1 MRSSDQIM
9 AQHKLNDEK
18 KNALKKTLVLYTM
31 NEIDGVKAIF
41 DKIPIHLFDQFFV
54 MDNHSDDGTVEFLE
68 EHNVKVIQQKK
79 PGRTNALIEAV
90 GYAIGDIIVSLSS
103 DGNENPEDIPK
114 ILEKFG
120 EGYEMVTAS
129 RFLPD
134 SKVDVG
140 DDKLRIRVFGNKLCA
155 FLVNAC
161 WGTNVTDTTNALR
174 GITKSCYKRAKLNTF
189 GYTENFQL
197 TIRCAKL
204 KIKITEVPTEE
215 LPRIGGI
222 VKSDT
227 KGVMINMIKAFLNEL
242 KIGKN
247 F

>member
-1 MRSSDQIM
+1 MTQDKSN
-9 AQHKLNDEK
+9 AKK

-31 NEIDGVKAIF
+31 NEIQGIKSMF
-41 DKIPIHLFDQFFV
+41 DKIPINIFDQFFV

-68 EHNVKVIQQKK
+68 ERGVRVIQQKK

-90 GYAIGDIIVSLSS
+90 GHAIGDIIINLSS
-103 DGNENPEDIPK
+103 DGNEKPEDIPK
-114 ILEKFG
+114 LLEKFD
-120 EGYEMVTAS
+120 EGYEMVVAS

-140 DDKLRIRVFGNKLCA
+140 DDKLRIRVFRNKLCTY
-155 FLVNAC
+155 LVNAC
-161 WGTNVTDTTNALR
+161 WGANVTDTTNGLR
-174 GITKSCYKRAKLNTF
+174 GITKSCYRRIKLNTF
-189 GYTENFQL
+189 SNTENFQL

-204 KIKITEVPTEE
+204 KIKIAEVPTEE
-215 LPRIGGI
+215 LPRIGGV
-222 VKSDT
+222 VKANT
-227 KGVMINMIKAFLNEL
+227 NGVMIAMIRAFLNEL

>member
-1 MRSSDQIM
+1 MTQDKS
-9 AQHKLNDEK
+9 NDKK

-31 NEIDGVKAIF
+31 NEIQGVKAIF

-68 EHNVKVIQQKK
+68 ENDVRVIQQKK

-90 GYAIGDIIVSLSS
+90 EYAIGDIIVNLSS
-103 DGNENPEDIPK
+103 DGNEKPEDIPK
-114 ILEKFG
+114 LLEKFD

-140 DDKLRIRVFGNKLCA
+140 DDKLRIRVFGNKLCT
-155 FLVNAC
+155 FLVNTC
-161 WGTNVTDTTNALR
+161 WGADVTDTTNGLR
-174 GITKSCYKRAKLNTF
+174 GITKSCYRRTKLNTF
-189 GYTENFQL
+189 RNTENFQL

-204 KIKITEVPTEE
+204 KIKTTEIPTEE

-222 VKSDT
+222 VKTDT
-227 KGVMINMIKAFLNEL
+227 KGVMINMIKTFLNEL

>member
-1 MRSSDQIM
+1 VQDKS
-9 AQHKLNDEK
+9 NEK
-18 KNALKKTLVLYTM
+18 KKNPLKKTLVLYTM
-31 NEIDGVKAIF
+31 NEIQGVKAIF

-68 EHNVKVIQQKK
+68 EHDIRVIQQKK

-90 GYAIGDIIVSLSS
+90 GYAIGDIIVNLSS
-103 DGNENPEDIPK
+103 DGNEKPGDIPK
-114 ILEKFG
+114 ILEKFD
-120 EGYEMVTAS
+120 EGYEMVAAS

-134 SKVDVG
+134 SKVDVE
-140 DDKLRIRVFGNKLCA
+140 DDKFRIRVFGNKLCA

-161 WGTNVTDTTNALR
+161 WGANVTDTTNGLR
-174 GITKSCYKRAKLNTF
+174 GITKSCYKRTKLNTF
-189 GYTENFQL
+189 GNTENFQL

-204 KIKITEVPTEE
+204 KIKTTEIPTEE

-227 KGVMINMIKAFLNEL
+227 KGVVINMIKAFLNEL

>member
-1 MRSSDQIM
+1 MQDKS
-9 AQHKLNDEK
+9 NEK
-18 KNALKKTLVLYTM
+18 KKNPLKKTLVLYTM
-31 NEIDGVKAIF
+31 NEIQGVKAIF

-68 EHNVKVIQQKK
+68 EHDIRVIQQKK

-90 GYAIGDIIVSLSS
+90 GYAIGDIIVNLSS
-103 DGNENPEDIPK
+103 DGNEKPGDIPK
-114 ILEKFG
+114 ILEKFD
-120 EGYEMVTAS
+120 EGYEMVAAS

-134 SKVDVG
+134 SKVDVE
-140 DDKLRIRVFGNKLCA
+140 DDKFRIRVFGNKLCA

-161 WGTNVTDTTNALR
+161 WGANVTDTTNGLR
-174 GITKSCYKRAKLNTF
+174 GITKSCYKRTKLNTF
-189 GYTENFQL
+189 GNTENFQL

-204 KIKITEVPTEE
+204 KIKTTEIPTEE

-227 KGVMINMIKAFLNEL
+227 KGVVINMIKAFLNEL

>member
-1 MRSSDQIM
+1 M
-9 AQHKLNDEK
+9 AQDRSNEK
-18 KNALKKTLVLYTM
+18 KKNPLKKTLVLYTM
-31 NEIDGVKAIF
+31 NEIEGIKSIF
-41 DKIPIHLFDQFFV
+41 DRIPIHLFDEFFV

-68 EHNVKVIQQKK
+68 EHSVKVIQQKK

-90 GYAIGDIIVSLSS
+90 EYAIGDIIINLSS
-103 DGNENPEDIPK
+103 DGNEKPEDIPK
-114 ILEKFG
+114 ILEKFN

-134 SKVDVG
+134 SKVDLE
-140 DDKLRIRVFGNKLCA
+140 DDKLRIRVFGNKLCT
-155 FLVNAC
+155 FLVNIC
-161 WGTNVTDTTNALR
+161 WGANTTHTTNGLR
-174 GITKSCYKRAKLNTF
+174 GITKYCYRETKLSTF
-189 GYTENFQL
+189 SNTENFQL

-204 KIKITEVPTEE
+204 KIKTTDIPTKE

-227 KGVMINMIKAFLNEL
+227 RGVIVNMIKVFLNEL

>member
-1 MRSSDQIM
+1 M
-9 AQHKLNDEK
+9 AQDKSNEK
-18 KNALKKTLVLYTM
+18 KKNPLKKTLVLYTM
-31 NEIDGVKAIF
+31 NEIEGIKSIF
-41 DKIPIHLFDQFFV
+41 DRIPISLFDEFFV

-68 EHNVKVIQQKK
+68 KNGIKVIQQKK

-90 GYAIGDIIVSLSS
+90 EYAIGDIIINLSS
-103 DGNENPEDIPK
+103 DGNEKPEDIPK
-114 ILEKFG
+114 ILEKFD

-140 DDKLRIRVFGNKLCA
+140 DDKLRIRVFGNKLCT
-155 FLVNAC
+155 FLVNVC
-161 WGTNVTDTTNALR
+161 WGTNVTDTTNGLR
-174 GITKSCYKRAKLNTF
+174 GITKSCYKRTKLNSF
-189 GYTENFQL
+189 SNTENFQL

-204 KIKITEVPTEE
+204 KIKTTEIPTEE
-215 LPRIGGI
+215 LPRIGGV

-227 KGVMINMIKAFLNEL
+227 KGVVINMIKAFLNEL

>member
-1 MRSSDQIM
+1 MLR
-9 AQHKLNDEK
+9 K

-31 NEIDGVKAIF
+31 NEIQGIKSMF
-41 DKIPIHLFDQFFV
+41 DKIPINIFDQFIV

-68 EHNVKVIQQKK
+68 EHGVRVIQQKK

-90 GYAIGDIIVSLSS
+90 GHAIGDIIINLSS
-103 DGNENPEDIPK
+103 DGNEKPEDIPK
-114 ILEKFG
+114 LLEKFD
-120 EGYEMVTAS
+120 EGYEMVVAS

-140 DDKLRIRVFGNKLCA
+140 DDKLRIRVFGNKLCTY
-155 FLVNAC
+155 LVNAC
-161 WGTNVTDTTNALR
+161 WGANVTDTTNGLR
-174 GITKSCYKRAKLNTF
+174 GITKSCYIKTKLDTF
-189 GYTENFQL
+189 SNTENFQL

-204 KIKITEVPTEE
+204 KMKVAEIPTEE
-215 LPRIGGI
+215 LPRIGGV
-222 VKSDT
+222 VKSNT
-227 KGVMINMIKAFLNEL
+227 TGVMINMIKAFLNEL

>member
-1 MRSSDQIM
+1 MQDKS
-9 AQHKLNDEK
+9 NEK
-18 KNALKKTLVLYTM
+18 KKNPLKKTLVLYTM
-31 NEIDGVKAIF
+31 NEIEGIKSIF
-41 DKIPIHLFDQFFV
+41 DRIPISIFDEFFV
-54 MDNHSDDGTVEFLE
+54 MDNHSGDGTVEFLE
-68 EHNVKVIQQKK
+68 KNGIKVIQQKK

-90 GYAIGDIIVSLSS
+90 EYAIGDIIINLSS
-103 DGNENPEDIPK
+103 DGNEKPEDIPK
-114 ILEKFG
+114 ILEKFN

-134 SKVDVG
+134 SRVDLG
-140 DDKLRIRVFGNKLCA
+140 DDKLRIRVFGNKLCT
-155 FLVNAC
+155 FLVNIC
-161 WGTNVTDTTNALR
+161 WSANVTDTTNGLR
-174 GITKSCYKRAKLNTF
+174 GITKYCYRKTKLSTF
-189 GYTENFQL
+189 SNTENFQL

-204 KIKITEVPTEE
+204 KIKTTEIPTKE

-227 KGVMINMIKAFLNEL
+227 RGVIVNMIKVFLNEL

>member
-1 MRSSDQIM
+1 MQDKS
-9 AQHKLNDEK
+9 NEK
-18 KNALKKTLVLYTM
+18 KKNPRKKTLVLYTM
-31 NEIDGVKAIF
+31 NEIEGIKSIF
-41 DKIPIHLFDQFFV
+41 DRIPIDLFDQFFV

-68 EHNVKVIQQKK
+68 ECGVEVVQQKK
-79 PGRTNALIEAV
+79 SGRTNALIEAV
-90 GYAIGDIIVSLSS
+90 ERAVGDIIINLSS
-103 DGNENPEDIPK
+103 DGNEKPEDIPK
-114 ILEKFG
+114 ILEKFD

-134 SKVDVG
+134 SKVDTE

-155 FLVNAC
+155 FLVNSC
-161 WGTNVTDTTNALR
+161 WGANVTDTTNGLR
-174 GITKSCYKRAKLNTF
+174 GITKLCYERTKLNTF
-189 GYTENFQL
+189 SNTENFQL

-227 KGVMINMIKAFLNEL
+227 KGVMTNMIKAFFNEL
-242 KIGKN
+242 KIGKK

>member
-1 MRSSDQIM
+1 MQDKS
-9 AQHKLNDEK
+9 NEK
-18 KNALKKTLVLYTM
+18 KKNPLKKTLVLYTM
-31 NEIDGVKAIF
+31 NEIQGVKAIF

-68 EHNVKVIQQKK
+68 EHDIRVIQQKK

-90 GYAIGDIIVSLSS
+90 GYAIGDIIVNLSS
-103 DGNENPEDIPK
+103 DGNEKPGDIPK
-114 ILEKFG
+114 ILEKFD
-120 EGYEMVTAS
+120 EGYEMVAAS

-134 SKVDVG
+134 SKVDVE
-140 DDKLRIRVFGNKLCA
+140 DDKFRIRVFGNKLCA

-161 WGTNVTDTTNALR
+161 WGANVTDTTNGLR
-174 GITKSCYKRAKLNTF
+174 GITKSCYKRTKLNTF
-189 GYTENFQL
+189 GNTENFQL

-204 KIKITEVPTEE
+204 KIKTTEIPTEE
-215 LPRIGGI
+215 LSRIGGI

-227 KGVMINMIKAFLNEL
+227 KGVVINMIKAFLNEL

>member
-1 MRSSDQIM
+1 MQDKS
-9 AQHKLNDEK
+9 NEK
-18 KNALKKTLVLYTM
+18 KKNPLKKTLVLYTM
-31 NEIDGVKAIF
+31 NEIQGVKAIF

-68 EHNVKVIQQKK
+68 EHDIRVIQQKK

-90 GYAIGDIIVSLSS
+90 GYAIGDIIVNLSS
-103 DGNENPEDIPK
+103 DGNEKPGDIPK
-114 ILEKFG
+114 ILEKFD
-120 EGYEMVTAS
+120 EGYEMVAAS

-134 SKVDVG
+134 SKVDVE
-140 DDKLRIRVFGNKLCA
+140 DDKFRIRVFGNKLCA

-161 WGTNVTDTTNALR
+161 WGANVTDTTNGLR
-174 GITKSCYKRAKLNTF
+174 GITKSCYKRTKLNTF
-189 GYTENFQL
+189 GNTENFQL

-204 KIKITEVPTEE
+204 KIKTTEIPTEE

-222 VKSDT
+222 VKTDT

>member
-1 MRSSDQIM
+1 M
-9 AQHKLNDEK
+9 AQDKSNEK
-18 KNALKKTLVLYTM
+18 KKNPLKKTLVLYTM
-31 NEIDGVKAIF
+31 NEIEGIKSIF
-41 DKIPIHLFDQFFV
+41 DRIPIHLFDEFFV

-68 EHNVKVIQQKK
+68 EHSVKVIQQKK

-90 GYAIGDIIVSLSS
+90 EYAIGDIIVNLSS
-103 DGNENPEDIPK
+103 DGNEKPEDIPK
-114 ILEKFG
+114 ILEKLD

-134 SKVDVG
+134 SKVDTE

-155 FLVNAC
+155 FLVNVC
-161 WGTNVTDTTNALR
+161 WDANVTDTTNALR
-174 GITKSCYKRAKLNTF
+174 GFTKSCYKRTKLNTF

-197 TIRCAKL
+197 NIRCAKL
-204 KIKITEVPTEE
+204 KIRIAEVPTEE

-222 VKSDT
+222 VKANT
-227 KGVMINMIKAFLNEL
+227 KGIIIAMLKVFLNEL
-242 KIGKN
+242 KIGKK

>member
-1 MRSSDQIM
+1 M
-9 AQHKLNDEK
+9 AQDRSNEK
-18 KNALKKTLVLYTM
+18 KKNPLKKTLVLYTM
-31 NEIDGVKAIF
+31 NEIEGIKSIF
-41 DKIPIHLFDQFFV
+41 DRIPIHLFDEFFV

-68 EHNVKVIQQKK
+68 EHSVKVIQQKK

-90 GYAIGDIIVSLSS
+90 EYAIGDIIVNLSS
-103 DGNENPEDIPK
+103 DGNEKPEDIPK
-114 ILEKFG
+114 ILEKLD

-134 SKVDVG
+134 SKVDTE

-155 FLVNAC
+155 FLVNVC
-161 WGTNVTDTTNALR
+161 WDANTTNALR
-174 GITKSCYKRAKLNTF
+174 GFTKSCYKRTKLNTF

-197 TIRCAKL
+197 NIRCAKL
-204 KIKITEVPTEE
+204 KIRIAEVPTEE

-222 VKSDT
+222 VKANT
-227 KGVMINMIKAFLNEL
+227 KGIIIAMLKVFLNEL

>member
-1 MRSSDQIM
+1 MIQDKS
-9 AQHKLNDEK
+9 NDREK
-18 KNALKKTLVLYTM
+18 NTLKKTLVLYTM
-31 NEIDGVKAIF
+31 NEIQGIKSIF

-54 MDNHSDDGTVEFLE
+54 MDNHSDDGTVKFLE
-68 EHNVKVIQQKK
+68 ERGVRVIQQKK

-103 DGNENPEDIPK
+103 DGNEKPEDIPK
-114 ILEKFG
+114 ILEKFD

-140 DDKLRIRVFGNKLCA
+140 DDKLRIRVFGNRLCA

-161 WGTNVTDTTNALR
+161 WGTNVTDTTNGLR
-174 GITKSCYKRAKLNTF
+174 GITKSCYKRTKLNTF

-204 KIKITEVPTEE
+204 KIKIIEVPTEE
-215 LPRIGGI
+215 LPRIGGV
-222 VKSDT
+222 VKADT
-227 KGVMINMIKAFLNEL
+227 KGVMIAMIKAFLNEL

>member
-1 MRSSDQIM
+1 M
-9 AQHKLNDEK
+9 AQDRSNEK
-18 KNALKKTLVLYTM
+18 KKNPLKKTLVLYTM
-31 NEIDGVKAIF
+31 NEIEGIKSIF
-41 DKIPIHLFDQFFV
+41 DRIPISIFDEFFV
-54 MDNHSDDGTVEFLE
+54 MDNHSGDGTVEFLE
-68 EHNVKVIQQKK
+68 KNGIKVIQQKK

-90 GYAIGDIIVSLSS
+90 EYAIGDIIINLSS
-103 DGNENPEDIPK
+103 DGNEKPEDIPK
-114 ILEKFG
+114 ILEKFN

-134 SKVDVG
+134 SRVDLG
-140 DDKLRIRVFGNKLCA
+140 DDKLRIRVFGNKLCT
-155 FLVNAC
+155 FLVNIC
-161 WGTNVTDTTNALR
+161 WSANVTDTTNGLR
-174 GITKSCYKRAKLNTF
+174 GITKYCYRKTKLSTF
-189 GYTENFQL
+189 SNTENFQL

-204 KIKITEVPTEE
+204 KIKTTEIPTKE

-227 KGVMINMIKAFLNEL
+227 RGVIVNMIKVFLNEL

>member
-1 MRSSDQIM
+1 M
-9 AQHKLNDEK
+9 AQDKSNEK
-18 KNALKKTLVLYTM
+18 KKNPLKKTLVLYTM
-31 NEIDGVKAIF
+31 NEIEGIKSIF
-41 DKIPIHLFDQFFV
+41 DRIPISIFDEFFV
-54 MDNHSDDGTVEFLE
+54 MDNHSGDGTVEFLE
-68 EHNVKVIQQKK
+68 KNGIKVIQQKK

-90 GYAIGDIIVSLSS
+90 EYAIGDIIINLSS
-103 DGNENPEDIPK
+103 DGNEKPEDIPK
-114 ILEKFG
+114 ILEKFN

-134 SKVDVG
+134 SRVDLG
-140 DDKLRIRVFGNKLCA
+140 DDKLRIRVFGNKLCT
-155 FLVNAC
+155 FLVNIC
-161 WGTNVTDTTNALR
+161 WSANVTDTTNGLR
-174 GITKSCYKRAKLNTF
+174 GITKYCYRKTKLSTF
-189 GYTENFQL
+189 SNTENFQL

-204 KIKITEVPTEE
+204 KIKTTEIPTKE

-227 KGVMINMIKAFLNEL
+227 RGVIVNMIKVFLNEL

>member
-1 MRSSDQIM
+1 M
-9 AQHKLNDEK
+9 AQDRSNEK
-18 KNALKKTLVLYTM
+18 KKNPLKKTLVLYTM
-31 NEIDGVKAIF
+31 NEIEGIKSIF
-41 DKIPIHLFDQFFV
+41 DRIPIHLFDEFFV

-68 EHNVKVIQQKK
+68 EHSVKVIQQKK

-90 GYAIGDIIVSLSS
+90 EYAIGDIIVNLSS
-103 DGNENPEDIPK
+103 DGNEKPEDIPK
-114 ILEKFG
+114 ILEKFN

-134 SKVDVG
+134 SRVDLG
-140 DDKLRIRVFGNKLCA
+140 DDKLRIRIFGNKLCT
-155 FLVNAC
+155 FLVNIC
-161 WGTNVTDTTNALR
+161 WSANVTDTTNGLR
-174 GITKSCYKRAKLNTF
+174 GITKYCYRKTKLSTF
-189 GYTENFQL
+189 SNTENFQL

-204 KIKITEVPTEE
+204 KIKTTEIPTKE

-227 KGVMINMIKAFLNEL
+227 RGVIVNMIKVFLNEL

>member
-1 MRSSDQIM
+1 MVQDKS
-9 AQHKLNDEK
+9 NEK
-18 KNALKKTLVLYTM
+18 KKNPLKKTLVLYTM
-31 NEIDGVKAIF
+31 NEIEGIKSIF
-41 DKIPIHLFDQFFV
+41 DRIPISLFDEFFV

-68 EHNVKVIQQKK
+68 KNGIKVIQQKK
-79 PGRTNALIEAV
+79 SGRTNALIEAV
-90 GYAIGDIIVSLSS
+90 EYAIGDIIINLSS
-103 DGNENPEDIPK
+103 DGNEKPEDIPK
-114 ILEKFG
+114 ILEKFN

-134 SKVDVG
+134 SRVDLG
-140 DDKLRIRVFGNKLCA
+140 DDKLRIRVFGNKLCT
-155 FLVNAC
+155 FLVNIC
-161 WGTNVTDTTNALR
+161 WGANVTDTTNALR
-174 GITKSCYKRAKLNTF
+174 GFTKSCYKRTKLDTFSNT
-189 GYTENFQL
+189 EHFQL

-215 LPRIGGI
+215 LPRIGGV

>member
-1 MRSSDQIM
+1 MQDKS
-9 AQHKLNDEK
+9 NEK
-18 KNALKKTLVLYTM
+18 KKNPLKKTLVLYTM
-31 NEIDGVKAIF
+31 NEIEGIKSIF
-41 DKIPIHLFDQFFV
+41 DRIPISLFDEFFV

-68 EHNVKVIQQKK
+68 KNGIKVIQQKK

-90 GYAIGDIIVSLSS
+90 EYAIGDIIINLSS
-103 DGNENPEDIPK
+103 DGNEKPEDIPK
-114 ILEKFG
+114 LLEKFD

-161 WGTNVTDTTNALR
+161 WGTNVTDTTNGLR
-174 GITKSCYKRAKLNTF
+174 GITKSCYKRTKLNTF
-189 GYTENFQL
+189 SNTEHFQL

-204 KIKITEVPTEE
+204 KIKITEVSTEE

>member
-1 MRSSDQIM
+1 MIQDKSN
-9 AQHKLNDEK
+9 AKK

-31 NEIDGVKAIF
+31 NEIQGIKSMF
-41 DKIPIHLFDQFFV
+41 DKIPINIFDQFIV

-68 EHNVKVIQQKK
+68 EHGVRVIQQKK

-90 GYAIGDIIVSLSS
+90 GHAIGDIIINLSS
-103 DGNENPEDIPK
+103 DGNEKPEDIPK
-114 ILEKFG
+114 LLEKFD
-120 EGYEMVTAS
+120 EGYEMVVAS

-140 DDKLRIRVFGNKLCA
+140 DDKLRIRVFGNKLCTY
-155 FLVNAC
+155 LVNAC
-161 WGTNVTDTTNALR
+161 WGANVTDTTNGLR
-174 GITKSCYKRAKLNTF
+174 GITKSCYIKTKLDTF
-189 GYTENFQL
+189 SNTENFQL

-204 KIKITEVPTEE
+204 KMKVAEIPTEE
-215 LPRIGGI
+215 LPRIGGV
-222 VKSDT
+222 VKSNT
-227 KGVMINMIKAFLNEL
+227 TGVMINMIKAFLNEL